1 MRMLPI
7 GTGKS
12 GTMAGT
18 PANCITEQMAQK
30 SSAKPSGLCCVGATG
45 ESMRVAA
52 GWIANCGAYDIKL
65 DRSEVSLK
73 CTCPNDNANCIV
85 SANSADHEPNLTCD
99 RNQRIVFRFHAIA
112 GEAVETAN
120 PIP

>member
-1 MRMLPI
+1 MLPI
-7 GTGKS
+7 GTWKS
-12 GTMAGT
+12 RTLPGR
-18 PANCITEQMAQK
+18 PANCMTEQMAQK
-30 SSAKPSGLCCVGATG
+30 SSAKPSGLCCLGAAG
-45 ESMRVAA
+45 ESTRVSA
-52 GWIANCGAYDIKL
+52 GWIANFGACDTEL

-99 RNQRIVFRFHAIA
+99 RNQRIVFRFHAA
-112 GEAVETAN
+112 ASEAVETAN